1 MNTTDRFEMTLRGL
15 VTDIAESIN
24 GERPIGAI
32 SLKRAQR
39 LRDFYV
45 AKPTFAG
52 QFNHGNAD
60 ARAAV
65 ARVVQSI
72 ESQKS

>member
-1 MNTTDRFEMTLRGL
+1 MNTTDKFEMTLRGL

-32 SLKRAQR
+32 SLKRAQW

-52 QFNHGNAD
+52 QFNHGNAGS
-60 ARAAV
+60 AAV
-65 ARVVQSI
+65 AALVQTI
-72 ESQKS
+72 EDQES